1 MSKKVLVGV
10 IAAVVA
16 VAAGIVGWRL
26 YSGNAP
32 DQATIGSAVD
42 VVRTDA
48 PDTTDGGGGA
58 TLAVGADRT
67 WVVDN
72 TIGQFSFEDAT
83 SSFAGFRVKE
93 ELRGF
98 GAVEAVGRTPN
109 VTGTITIDG
118 TRLTAA
124 SIAAELATI
133 TTDRSGRDS
142 AVKRALDT
150 ANFPLA
156 TFELTGAVDFGSVP
170 NGDDF
175 VSVVATGDLTIK
187 GVTLSATFALD
198 AQFVDGVIVIVGQIP
213 VVFED
218 FGITVPSAPVLLAA
232 EDEGIIEI
240 QLFLTRRDVEIRECG
255 TGASWAPLPVAA
267 VRCLVLRLDADQCEA
282 DEIRAVAVRNGTK
295 VFRTCAEPAPAD
307 HDRAATADGC
317 RRRC

>member
-240 QLFLTRRDVEIRECG
+240 QLFLTR
-255 TGASWAPLPVAA
+255 
-267 VRCLVLRLDADQCEA
+267 
-282 DEIRAVAVRNGTK
+282 
-295 VFRTCAEPAPAD
+295 
-307 HDRAATADGC
+307 
-317 RRRC
+317 